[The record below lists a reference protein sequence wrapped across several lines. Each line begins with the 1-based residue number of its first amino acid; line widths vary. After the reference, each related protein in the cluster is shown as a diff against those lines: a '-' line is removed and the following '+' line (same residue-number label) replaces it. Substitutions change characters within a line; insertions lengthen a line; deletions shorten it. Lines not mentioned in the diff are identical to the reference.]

1 MPKLP
6 LPNQNLR
13 SQTRSREGDS
23 SLWLL
28 PLWLLFVSGGQP
40 PIAVAQS
47 PNCSNLRTSLDMN
60 TCAGLSWERADLALN
75 EAFQALTP
83 NLSDSRKLAL
93 AEAQL
98 RWIEFRDAECQFSSS
113 WAEGGSLQP
122 ALEAGCQAELT
133 EQRTIEL
140 KSYAQDNYPPAQT
153 DNYGSVR
160 EQLDSVYQQL
170 QQRLSEP
177 RLMLLSTSDLAWA
190 AFRETACEFER
201 GGGGN
206 AALTNCLI
214 RLTETRIEQLQN
226 HLESP

>member
-1 MPKLP
+1 MPKLLSKLRL
-6 LPNQNLR
+6 LP
-13 SQTRSREGDS
+13 
-23 SLWLL
+23 LWLL
-28 PLWLLFVSGGQP
+28 PLWLLFGSGTEP
-40 PIAVAQS
+40 LTAVAQS
-47 PNCSNLRTSLDMN
+47 PDCSNLRTQLDMN

-75 EAFQALTP
+75 EAFQTLTP
-83 NLSDSRKLAL
+83 NLSDSRQLAL
-93 AEAQL
+93 AEVQL
-98 RWIEFRDAECQFSSS
+98 RWLEFRDAECQFSSS

-122 ALEAGCQAELT
+122 ALEGGCLAELT

-140 KSYAQDNYPPAQT
+140 KSYSQDKYLPART

-160 EQLDSVYQQL
+160 QQLDSVYQQL
-170 QQRLSEP
+170 QQRLSEA
-177 RLMLLSTSDLAWA
+177 RLPKLDAANQAWA
-190 AFRETACEFER
+190 TFRETACEFER